1 MWWNVA
7 AQSIVRVRLSIDSRM
22 VSIFIYPLKN
32 NLIIALFQG
41 RDISIQLTFL
51 LGLFDKFIVGCTL
64 WAWTCT
70 ELAGRH
76 LVGCCLDQFS
86 VWLDVGELLVGRLK
100 LYKFLDQFWV
110 WLDVGELLVG
120 RLKLWAHIVILCL
133 QHFTQNSNLF
143 KESESNRRRCSDL
156 MTVMFMTIFEF
167 WRLRKFSREVLKLK
181 QNNEDLEQKSTVK
194 GSVKFSHIL
203 W

>member
-100 LYKFLDQFWV
+100 L
-110 WLDVGELLVG
+110 
-120 RLKLWAHIVILCL
+120 WAHIVILCL